1 MAQEELS
8 VSIYLDADVEKMIAK
23 ALRRQGYTCH
33 AAEEM
38 GMKQASDEAQLEY
51 AAQMGYALITYN
63 VEHFAPLHARYLQ
76 KGWEHSGIV
85 LIPKRWGASEVLR
98 RLLNLLNAVAAD
110 EIRND
115 VRWLSDF
122 A

>member
-1 MAQEELS
+1 MAQEKPL
-8 VSIYLDADVEKMIAK
+8 VSIYLDADVERMIAK
-23 ALRRQGYTCH
+23 ALRQQGYTCH
-33 AAEEM
+33 AADEVD
-38 GMKQASDEAQLEY
+38 MKRASDEAQLEY
-51 AAQMGYALITYN
+51 AARMGYALVTYN
-63 VEHFAPLHARYLQ
+63 VEHFAPLHTRYLRE
-76 KGWEHSGIV
+76 GWEHSGIV

-98 RLLNLLNAVAAD
+98 RLLNLLNVITAD